1 MTLDKS
7 VNRLSWQFSRGVSFK
22 PNQTDVDALNTIFGW
37 ISSQKEISL
46 LNQGLFAK
54 LYILKLNET
63 LLKYDSTIFEPL
75 IQKEVSRVLD
85 LPIETFYQSFHKSLH
100 HNQLKELNLK
110 DGFTVEDIKEKYT
123 LEVVTD
129 QLQGMIT
136 EAINKFL

>member
-22 PNQTDVDALNTIFGW
+22 PTQTDVDALNTIFEW
-37 ISSQKEISL
+37 ISSQKNISL

-75 IQKEVSRVLD
+75 VQKEVSRILA
-85 LPIETFYQSFHKSLH
+85 LPIETFYQSFHTSLH
-100 HNQLKELNLK
+100 HNQLKKLNLK